1 MRIIIVEDEIKIR
14 EGMGKLIESLTDHI
28 VLGEASDGEEGL
40 DLVLRF
46 KPDLVITDIRMPKMD
61 GLEMIRR
68 LYEQKIPVHA
78 VILSGYSEFE
88 YAKKAIQY
96 GVDDYLL
103 KPLAVDDVQD
113 RIFHKRLDEKL
124 VNPDIFCLFTYI
136 YLTDKSIVE
145 PHFLKADIFFQ
156 PVCHLRDGHHLVA
169 FIYAVPENDPQ
180 VAQHFANLIF
190 LLFNRHPVDGIQRIV
205 QKMWIDLSLQRPYLR
220 VFLLLCDLSYFCDQ
234 ILNFSCHG
242 IEIVRDLSHLILSI
256 HMHLNIQIT
265 ALHLLDSPYNTPCGP
280 LYKANRITYE

>member
-1 MRIIIVEDEIKIR
+1 M
-14 EGMGKLIESLTDHI
+14 
-28 VLGEASDGEEGL
+28 
-40 DLVLRF
+40 
-46 KPDLVITDIRMPKMD
+46 
-61 GLEMIRR
+61 
-68 LYEQKIPVHA
+68 
-78 VILSGYSEFE
+78 
-88 YAKKAIQY
+88 
-96 GVDDYLL
+96 
-103 KPLAVDDVQD
+103 QD

-234 ILNFSCHG
+234 ILDFSCHG

-280 LYKANRITYE
+280 LYKANRITYEQNRGGKQQRTDKNGQKLDPCHITQHIIPVICIIKDPSQLLVLVTVHSNIFSFQLPCVLHKILDGLIGADGYAGVKGVGISEHITLAVCDKINRINLRFFFCLPRAAHCI